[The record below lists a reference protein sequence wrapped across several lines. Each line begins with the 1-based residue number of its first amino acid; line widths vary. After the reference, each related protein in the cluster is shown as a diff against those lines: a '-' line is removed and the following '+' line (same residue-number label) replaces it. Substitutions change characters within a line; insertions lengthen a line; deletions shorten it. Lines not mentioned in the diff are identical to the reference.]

1 MIIAVYHL
9 LRRHWRLVVA
19 TTVLS
24 VGASTAVAL
33 LSKPVYQG
41 EALVM
46 YAAAEQGNETL
57 ALLTSRLG
65 GLAPLA
71 GISGE
76 SAGGRA
82 EAIAT
87 LKSRQLGTAFIEER
101 DLLPHLFPDLWDTE
115 QNNWAV
121 EAEAVPTMADAFER
135 FDEDVR
141 RVDED
146 RTTGLISVSIFG
158 RDRVRVAE
166 WANALV
172 QETNDRLRQ
181 RAIEEAEQSVRYL
194 EEQLTKT
201 TILEVRQAINQ
212 LIEAQI
218 SKAALANTR
227 DDYAFRVIDPAV
239 VLQADKFVKP
249 QRILIV
255 ALGAA
260 FGMAL
265 GFLLALLHQ
274 SWHEL
279 RQGGLGEQNNA

>member
-46 YAAAEQGNETL
+46 YAAAEQGNDTL

-87 LKSRQLGTAFIEER
+87 LKSRQLGTAFIKER

-172 QETNDRLRQ
+172 QETNNRLRQ

-212 LIEAQI
+212 LI
-218 SKAALANTR
+218 
-227 DDYAFRVIDPAV
+227 DDA
-239 VLQADKFVKP
+239 
-249 QRILIV
+249 
-255 ALGAA
+255 
-260 FGMAL
+260 
-265 GFLLALLHQ
+265 
-274 SWHEL
+274 S
-279 RQGGLGEQNNA
+279 

>member
-24 VGASTAVAL
+24 VGASAAVAL

-46 YAAAEQGNETL
+46 YAAAEQGNDTL

-87 LKSRQLGTAFIEER
+87 LKSRQLGTAFIKER

-172 QETNDRLRQ
+172 QETNNRLRQ

-212 LIEAQI
+212 LI
-218 SKAALANTR
+218 
-227 DDYAFRVIDPAV
+227 DDA
-239 VLQADKFVKP
+239 
-249 QRILIV
+249 
-255 ALGAA
+255 
-260 FGMAL
+260 
-265 GFLLALLHQ
+265 
-274 SWHEL
+274 S
-279 RQGGLGEQNNA
+279 